1 MCSGLIRDTVPSES
15 NEYDKL
21 IAQASSN
28 VNTEKAVVAA
38 GTTRKRKGQ
47 MSECILTQPEIAFI
61 HLGIQISR
69 EQCVKIDFTFKN
81 QIDEVFSAELR

>member
-1 MCSGLIRDTVPSES
+1 MYHGLIWYSVPSES

-28 VNTEKAVVAA
+28 VNTDKAVIRA

-47 MSECILTQPEIAFI
+47 VSECELTQTEIAFI

-69 EQCVKIDFTFKN
+69 EQ
-81 QIDEVFSAELR
+81 